1 MNQDP
6 PTWIDKC
13 GLIKLPPGTSSIVET
28 HFLPCKKITR
38 TGPENRTDARGV
50 RLGDV
55 FPMGW
60 LPVF

>member
-1 MNQDP
+1 MW
-6 PTWIDKC
+6 TDKAHA
-13 GLIKLPPGTSSIVET
+13 GNKFHLGTPIFCSA
-28 HFLPCKKITR
+28 KKITR
-38 TGPENRTDARGV
+38 TGPENRTDARWM